1 MSKIYTCAWGTGG
14 GSPYPF
20 GDEGITVHFPEE
32 LTANDGFLVIWGG
45 EDIHPSIYNEPNV
58 GSFVGG
64 GPSRR
69 DLGEIAL
76 IKRAEE
82 LGMLVVGVC
91 RGAQLCCALAGGKL
105 AQDVSNHG
113 MSHPIQLA
121 KGGVIK
127 TSSVHHQMMYPHSV
141 PHELIA
147 WSINRS
153 NYYVGLT
160 ENEVEQLKGIEPE
173 IVYFPEKK
181 YLAIQGHP
189 EFMDENCDFNVF
201 CRSQIQHYSNTV
213 GN

>member
-1 MSKIYTCAWGTGG
+1 MSKIYSCAWGTGG

-20 GDEGITVHFPEE
+20 GSVGETVRSPEQ
-32 LTANDGFLVIWGG
+32 LQSNDGFLVIWGG
-45 EDIHPSIYNEPNV
+45 EDIHPSIYNQPNV
-58 GSFVGG
+58 ASFVGAE
-64 GPSRR
+64 PSRR

-105 AQDVSNHG
+105 AQDVDNHDRT
-113 MSHPIQLA
+113 HPINLVN
-121 KGGVIK
+121 GDSLL
-127 TSSVHHQMMYPHSV
+127 TSSIHHQMMYPHAV
-141 PHELIA
+141 PHELIG

-153 NYYVGLT
+153 GHYDGLT
-160 ENEVEQLKGIEPE
+160 EEEVNNLKGIEPE

-189 EFMDENCDFNVF
+189 EFMDENCFFNIF
-201 CRSQIQHYSNTV
+201 CRDLISHYSTV
-213 GN
+213 RN